1 VFAWKTDS
9 APLKNV
15 TFIIG
20 NFALRQSSGAAPAR
34 YVYLEH
40 APGRSWI
47 AEGGP
52 EWSGG
57 EASAIGTL
65 LSECA
70 AGTGRTLSSGASW
83 IYVAYTCARALSS
96 RFLLIDERRLPC
108 LGIMHRLDAP
118 GRLFPTAAICTGIKM
133 ANQAIQHIDDSLRKH
148 HSSALLTLSHCIL
161 QCFRSRWALLGQ
173 FSQLE

>member
-1 VFAWKTDS
+1 M
-9 APLKNV
+9 
-15 TFIIG
+15 G

-40 APGRSWI
+40 APGRSLI

-52 EWSGG
+52 KWSGG

-70 AGTGRTLSSGASW
+70 AGTGRTLSPEASW

-118 GRLFPTAAICTGIKM
+118 GRLFPTAAICASIKM
-133 ANQAIQHIDDSLRKH
+133 ANQAIEHVDNSLRKH
-148 HSSALLTLSHCIL
+148 HASALFTLPHCLL
-161 QCFRSRWALLGQ
+161 QYLKSPRALLGQ
-173 FSQLE
+173 FLQLE